1 MTKNTRYSFLKDEI
15 ALEEIRKHKWIE
27 SEKYGRE
34 IGSATAALDWIKN
47 HGEQWLR
54 SRDARVAAA
63 DIFAERRT
71 YRRFP
76 RRIPVRLKVDDTYIS
91 SCTNEI
97 NFLGFSCAS
106 SQYIPEHTP
115 IEITLDLE
123 DRVSARRKVN
133 LRFESRVRRVSPS
146 EKQAQNECHEIFLPF
161 DDQIKNYLRQ
171 NIDILTGACS

>member
-1 MTKNTRYSFLKDEI
+1 MKNVRYSFLNDTL

-27 SEKYGRE
+27 SEKHSRE
-34 IGSATAALDWIKN
+34 IGFATAALDWIKT

-54 SRDARVAAA
+54 SRSVRASSA

-71 YRRFP
+71 HRRFS
-76 RRIPVRLKVDDTYIS
+76 RRIPVRLKVNDTYIS

-123 DRVSARRKVN
+123 DRTSTQQKAN
-133 LRFESRVRRVSPS
+133 FRFESRVRRVSSPPN
-146 EKQAQNECHEIFLPF
+146 QAQNECHEIFLPF

-171 NIDILTGACS
+171 NTDILTGACS